1 MEKLVCTP
9 HIQISTYG
17 RYLVDLHVQ
26 AEVGRWYNMQLVIV
40 ELGQSHEKLHGPNKM
55 WVNCNLV
62 VMV

>member
-1 MEKLVCTP
+1 VCIH
-9 HIQISTYG
+9 HIQIFTDG

-26 AEVGRWYNMQLVIV
+26 VGVGRWYDMQLDIV
-40 ELGQSHEKLHGPNKM
+40 ELGQQHGELHRPNKM